1 MKDSNYDEL
10 ALQLQSNSCTIHPSV
25 LHGLVSG
32 LVCSGL
38 VVDGGW
44 QGLIGEEMG
53 EDAHLPGILDSL
65 QVSISEA
72 MQDEEL
78 RFEPV
83 LPDGDAIIKA
93 RLMAMTGW
101 TQAFLQGF
109 NWAKEEL
116 KLKLEKSVEDYIA
129 EIWEIASLNIEDG
142 EEEYDN
148 QSEADYFEVV
158 EFLKVCVLSIYT
170 ENVLK
175 RFKEENEKK
184 AKAAEQPSP
193 TIH

>member
-1 MKDSNYDEL
+1 MENSLYDEL
-10 ALQLQSNSCTIHPSV
+10 ALQLQTSGCKIHPSV
-25 LHGLVSG
+25 VHGLVSG

-44 QGLIGEEMG
+44 QGLLGHDLG
-53 EDAHLPGILDSL
+53 EDAHLPVILDSL

-72 MQDEEL
+72 MQDEDL
-78 RFEPV
+78 KFEPV

-93 RLMAMTGW
+93 RLFAMVGW
-101 TQAFLQGF
+101 SQAFLQGF

-116 KLKLEKSVEDYIA
+116 SLILEKSVEDYVG
-129 EIWEIASLNIEDG
+129 EIWDIASLNIEDG
-142 EEEYDN
+142 EEDYDS
-148 QSEADYFEVV
+148 QSEADYFEVI

-175 RFKEENEKK
+175 RIHDKKVKATEEK
-184 AKAAEQPSP
+184 P